1 MTKHLPA
8 VQLDTKNRDDEIK
21 DDADN
26 VSVNNAMFVRTKVEF
41 EVDEIRSEVVRVD
54 VARIKVL

>member
-1 MTKHLPA
+1 VTKYLPA
-8 VQLDTKNRDDEIK
+8 VQLDTKNPE
-21 DDADN
+21 DAD
-26 VSVNNAMFVRTKVEF
+26 SVLVNMFVRTEVEF